1 MTTLLDLKKIC
12 EAAKPDEL
20 RNREDIIKLFC
31 VNGCDTE
38 EAEFIA
44 TFHPIRT
51 AEMIELLMEAKKL
64 VKFYKEHSVV
74 YSESTGIGYLQPTPE
89 EDEWLSKLAA
99 FEGATPGEDETNE

>member
-1 MTTLLDLKKIC
+1 MTTLLDLTKIC

-51 AEMIELLMEAKKL
+51 AEMIELLMEGRRIFTTEIGADTP
-64 VKFYKEHSVV
+64 KFIHA
-74 YSESTGIGYLQPTPE
+74 
-89 EDEWLSKLAA
+89 WLARLAA
-99 FEGATPGEDETNE
+99 FEGAE